1 MRQFGESEKHFLG
14 FGEAFFFG
22 LIAGEWNGSERW
34 DFHFRQRILEH
45 AQRMGGAGVHGIGH
59 DDDGES
65 RRFFPFLKL
74 NGNEFEAPG
83 GEGG

>member
-14 FGEAFFFG
+14 FGEALFFG
-22 LIAGEWNGSERW
+22 LIGGEGNGSKRW
-34 DFHFRQRILEH
+34 DFHFRQCILEH
-45 AQRMGGAGVHGIGH
+45 AQRMGGACVHGIGH

-65 RRFFPFLKL
+65 CVFFSFLEL
-74 NGNEFEAPG
+74 NGNEIEAPG